1 MFRSLFSHP
10 RAVLALVLLA
20 LALAACANAKQAQ
33 VSFVEPKNGAAV
45 ASPVKVKMAARNFVI
60 EPAGEVKE
68 GAGHLHIMVDAPC
81 LAAGEVVPKDDTHL
95 HYGKG
100 QVEADLELAPGK
112 HTLCL
117 QAADGA
123 HFALDGDGMT
133 DVITV
138 EVK

>member
-1 MFRSLFSHP
+1 MFRSLVFHP
-10 RAVLALVLLA
+10 RAVLALIFLA
-20 LALAACANAKQAQ
+20 LALVACANANQAE

-45 ASPVKVKMAARNFVI
+45 ASPVKVKMAATNFVV

-81 LAAGEVVPKDDTHL
+81 VAAGQVVPKDDTHL

-100 QVEADLELAPGK
+100 QVEAELELTPGK
-112 HTLCL
+112 HILCL

-123 HFALDGDGMT
+123 HIALTGDGMT
-133 DVITV
+133 DVIEI

>member
-1 MFRSLFSHP
+1 MFQSVFFRSRILF
-10 RAVLALVLLA
+10 ALLA
-20 LALAACANAKQAQ
+20 LALSLAACAGTNQPS

-45 ASPVKVKMAARNFVI
+45 ASPVAVRMAARNFLV

-81 LAAGEVVPKDDTHL
+81 IAAGEVVPKDDMHL
-95 HYGKG
+95 HYGQG
-100 QVEADLELAPGK
+100 QVEAELALAPGK

-123 HFALDGDGMT
+123 HVALAGDGMT
-133 DVITV
+133 DVITIEV
-138 EVK
+138 E

>member
-1 MFRSLFSHP
+1 MLS
-10 RAVLALVLLA
+10 
-20 LALAACANAKQAQ
+20 ACANARRAE

-45 ASPVKVKMAARNFVI
+45 ASPVKVKMAASRFVV
-60 EPAGEVKE
+60 EPAGEVKA

-81 LAAGEVVPKDDTHL
+81 LIAGEVVPKDDAHL

-100 QVEADLELAPGK
+100 QLEAELELGPGK

-123 HFALDGDGMT
+123 HIALAGDGMT
-133 DVITV
+133 DVIEI